1 MIATIIGR
9 VTGVIVDCVVSLFGL
24 MYSWKRWFEG
34 DIIDWH
40 FDEKVHF
47 FVFSRMLSFRSS
59 TVEPQKFSVVNLAFL
74 RFICQW
80 HAHSILLWSVI
91 RKRYVR
97 KQKKRSV
104 NFELGNETEKDVL
117 RRFGESDSPWVVD
130 PQSFGRPDPKSSLNS
145 QENFLPV
152 RMSKR

>member
-1 MIATIIGR
+1 MIAIIIGR
-9 VTGVIVDCVVSLFGL
+9 VTRVIVDCVFSLFGL

-47 FVFSRMLSFRSS
+47 FRLLSNVVVSQLYRGATEVLCGELSFFK
-59 TVEPQKFSVVNLAFL
+59 VHMSVTYA
-74 RFICQW
+74 Q
-80 HAHSILLWSVI
+80 HTSVI
-91 RKRYVR
+91 GNSKVL

-117 RRFGESDSPWVVD
+117 RRFVESDSPWVVD

-145 QENFLPV
+145 QDNFLPV